1 MNTHSY
7 KDKQAKRTSPRPADD
22 PQRRATILRAA
33 QASFAQDGFHR
44 TTMRAVARQAGLAE
58 GTLYHHFRSKDD
70 LLLGLFGALG
80 AQARDSLDPAA
91 LAALNLRD
99 FLRAFLAAP
108 LAALAQDEAG
118 LLRVILSEG
127 LIRRDLGR
135 AFADGLNGT
144 ADLGAQAL
152 AARPELRGVD
162 TGELLRTGL
171 TLVLG
176 HCVQGALS
184 GDPLPDPQVTAARV
198 ADVLLA
204 LVAAE
209 RA

>member
-1 MNTHSY
+1 MNTHSG
-7 KDKQAKRTSPRPADD
+7 KGDRLKRTSPRPADD

-33 QASFAQDGFHR
+33 QTCFAQAGFHR

-58 GTLYHHFRSKDD
+58 GTLYHHFGSKDD

-108 LAALAQDEAG
+108 LTALAQDEAG

-135 AFADGLNGT
+135 AFAEGLTRT

-171 TLVLG
+171 ALVLG
-176 HCVQGALS
+176 HTVQGALS

-198 ADVLLA
+198 ADGLLA
-204 LVAAE
+204 LLAAE

>member
-1 MNTHSY
+1 MNTHS
-7 KDKQAKRTSPRPADD
+7 DGNERAKRTSPRPADD

-33 QASFAQDGFHR
+33 QICFAQDGFHR

-58 GTLYHHFRSKDD
+58 GTLYHHFRGKDD

-80 AQARDSLDPAA
+80 EQARDSLDPAA
-91 LAALNLRD
+91 LAALDLRD

-204 LVAAE
+204 LVPAE

>member
-1 MNTHSY
+1 MNTHS
-7 KDKQAKRTSPRPADD
+7 DSDSRAKRTSPRPAND
-22 PQRRATILRAA
+22 PQRRATILQAA
-33 QASFAQDGFHR
+33 QTCFSQDGFHR

-80 AQARDSLDPAA
+80 EQARDSLDPVA
-91 LAALNLRD
+91 LTALNLRD

-127 LIRRDLGR
+127 LIRRELGR
-135 AFADGLNGT
+135 AFAESLTRT
-144 ADLGAQAL
+144 AELGAQAL
-152 AARPELRGVD
+152 AARPELRGVE

-176 HCVQGALS
+176 YSVQGALS
-184 GDPLPDPQVTAARV
+184 GDAHPDPHVTAARV

-204 LVAAE
+204 LMTGEQA
-209 RA
+209 